1 MINFRDMSVIKK
13 RCMWYVIRKKAR
25 TTVIS
30 ALVNAQ
36 NISDF
41 ISSPHSPESI
51 FSPASSMECGGLYIA
66 TVSRKTSAA
75 QNSLRNDSF
84 FFACD
89 YLWFYSSSGE
99 KQGWYR
105 PVVLIFAVTEDLHF
119 QFSGVFYI
127 HEKIKAYY
135 NYVGNVNIQK

>member
-1 MINFRDMSVIKK
+1 
-13 RCMWYVIRKKAR
+13 MWYVIRKKAR

-66 TVSRKTSAA
+66 TVSRKTSAT

-84 FFACD
+84 FSHVTICGFIILLAKSRAGID
-89 YLWFYSSSGE
+89 
-99 KQGWYR
+99 QWY
-105 PVVLIFAVTEDLHF
+105 
-119 QFSGVFYI
+119 
-127 HEKIKAYY
+127 
-135 NYVGNVNIQK
+135 